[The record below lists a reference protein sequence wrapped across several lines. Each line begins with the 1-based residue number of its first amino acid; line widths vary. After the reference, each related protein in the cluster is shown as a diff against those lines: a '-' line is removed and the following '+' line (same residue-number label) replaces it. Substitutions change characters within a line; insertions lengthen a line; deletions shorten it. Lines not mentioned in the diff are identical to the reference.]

1 MPLAHVVNQCC
12 TMLSHISHRSTRA
25 SSYRLLIDK
34 ECKQTESL
42 VHILYRLP
50 KHNMSSLRKVTN
62 YATETDSDTEE
73 YAKLRLFMEA
83 TDHTLLRNDMY
94 KKELTTANSA
104 VAPAVASPPQALPK
118 SERYLADQ
126 DVAPA
131 SDLQISKEMQT
142 HLWGKLSAIIQ
153 SQVEYCE
160 KSDQPANG
168 LLDEEKENGWFS
180 RVKLL
185 SNADCYV
192 VDDIEPKAGPQK
204 RPTIKRRLLE
214 DDEEQAKT
222 DATLAAVVV
231 DGDSILSGRDM
242 QSWVPRKSRKDKFFE
257 YRATDALGH
266 KLQAIEPTNE
276 FTKQRRKNNW
286 NETKIGQKHRNKQKK
301 A

>member
-1 MPLAHVVNQCC
+1 M
-12 TMLSHISHRSTRA
+12 SHLRNGSKNTI
-25 SSYRLLIDK
+25 
-34 ECKQTESL
+34 ES
-42 VHILYRLP
+42 
-50 KHNMSSLRKVTN
+50 
-62 YATETDSDTEE
+62 DSDDED
-73 YAKLRLFMEA
+73 YAKLRLFAEA

-94 KKELTTANSA
+94 KKELTTASSPEASA
-104 VAPAVASPPQALPK
+104 PQALPK

-126 DVAPA
+126 DAAPA

-142 HLWGKLSAIIQ
+142 HLWGKLTAIIQ
-153 SQVEYCE
+153 NQVEYCE
-160 KSDQPANG
+160 VISDQPTNG
-168 LLDEEKENGWFS
+168 SLKAEKENAWFS
-180 RVKLL
+180 QVKLL

-204 RPTIKRRLLE
+204 RPTIKRRQLE
-214 DDEEQAKT
+214 DDKVQAKT
-222 DATLAAVVV
+222 DATLAAIAV

-242 QSWVPRKSRKDKFFE
+242 QSWVPRKPRKDKFFE

-286 NETKIGQKHRNKQKK
+286 NETKIGQRFRNKQKK